1 MQSVSTLCSII
12 RDPDH
17 KLESID
23 LTGNLIT
30 EDQIE
35 LLKISISTNKSLVLL
50 DLRKNPGY
58 KQGMYMPIRIL
69 ICLNVT

>member
-1 MQSVSTLCSII
+1 LQSVSTLCSII

-58 KQGMYMPIRIL
+58 KQGMYMSIRIL
-69 ICLNVT
+69 VCLNVT

>member
-58 KQGMYMPIRIL
+58 KQGMYMSIRIL
-69 ICLNVT
+69 VCLNVT

>member
-1 MQSVSTLCSII
+1 LQSVSTLCSII